1 MPKLP
6 PQAARRPLRD
16 RHQGARVQLVPVS
29 DDAAH
34 LWRVWVVEWGGE
46 GIVLKDRRSVYK
58 PGTRSRCWWKA
69 KQKLVLPVEVLQ
81 CAPELVAWGD
91 WGRAALMA
99 FAYRDPRTGELVRVE
114 QAVRVSHADGWKP
127 SRGPADII
135 CRGVLRSG
143 LLRHPVLI
151 IGKTLKRR
159 H

>member
-1 MPKLP
+1 
-6 PQAARRPLRD
+6 
-16 RHQGARVQLVPVS
+16 
-29 DDAAH
+29 
-34 LWRVWVVEWGGE
+34 VEWGGE

-127 SRGPADII
+127 SRGPAEII

-151 IGKTLKRR
+151 IGTTLKRR